1 MLERGELLTMDEFY
15 EAWTNWLHNFYMVK
29 QSSALKRQGEKYT
42 TPKSCFENED
52 KYFKAVPP
60 KSFATIL
67 MMKSERKFVY
77 NVGVK
82 LGGYT
87 YRSDELCTYINDYV
101 DVKYDPHDM
110 ATVYIFRNGKQV
122 CEAYSQELMVFAS
135 QHGVEQKGI
144 CASCARKAIAL
155 LEGGED

>member
-1 MLERGELLTMDEFY
+1 MSYTGTLTGSKTFAKVEKDIDGMLERGELLTMDEFY
-15 EAWTNWLHNFYMVK
+15 KAWTNWLHNFYMVK

-82 LGGYT
+82 LGG
-87 YRSDELCTYINDYV
+87 IYV
-101 DVKYDPHDM
+101 Q
-110 ATVYIFRNGKQV
+110 IR
-122 CEAYSQELMVFAS
+122 
-135 QHGVEQKGI
+135 
-144 CASCARKAIAL
+144 
-155 LEGGED
+155 